1 MNTPSWPMHGSSYLF
16 YHLLV
21 PCILKAKTQLTQY
34 NKSQCENHLQT
45 LTVQSKFGCSAELES
60 SCKTWNRLLAG
71 FHPGQLSFL
80 LQAASDTLPTA
91 INLWR
96 WSVQCDS
103 KCLLCD
109 SSRPTT
115 AHILNGCPVALN
127 QQHYTYR
134 HNQVLSALAMLTNAF
149 ADCPSIQVFADL
161 NNHRACEA
169 PQATI
174 PTSILITP
182 YRPDIVVYNSQ
193 VHSVAMLELTC
204 PLDSAHHLESA
215 RNRKQ

>member
-1 MNTPSWPMHGSSYLF
+1 M
-16 YHLLV
+16 
-21 PCILKAKTQLTQY
+21 
-34 NKSQCENHLQT
+34 
-45 LTVQSKFGCSAELES
+45 
-60 SCKTWNRLLAG
+60 
-71 FHPGQLSFL
+71 
-80 LQAASDTLPTA
+80 
-91 INLWR
+91 
-96 WSVQCDS
+96 
-103 KCLLCD
+103 CLLRD

-127 QQHYTYR
+127 QQRYTYR
-134 HNQVLSALAMLTNAF
+134 HNQVLSALAAMLTNAF

-161 NNHRACEA
+161 NNHQACEA

-215 RNRKQ
+215 WNRKQSKVEYLQLLAEFDRLSISSYYETIEISALGHYQPAFIGNYLNFIKFSNPTITIPKSTVRKCLDDAAYQSILASERIFLARNNKEWLDVTSIS

>member
-1 MNTPSWPMHGSSYLF
+1 
-16 YHLLV
+16 
-21 PCILKAKTQLTQY
+21 
-34 NKSQCENHLQT
+34 
-45 LTVQSKFGCSAELES
+45 
-60 SCKTWNRLLAG
+60 
-71 FHPGQLSFL
+71 
-80 LQAASDTLPTA
+80 
-91 INLWR
+91 
-96 WSVQCDS
+96 
-103 KCLLCD
+103 
-109 SSRPTT
+109 
-115 AHILNGCPVALN
+115 
-127 QQHYTYR
+127 
-134 HNQVLSALAMLTNAF
+134 MLTNAF

-215 RNRKQ
+215 RNRKQLKVEYLQLLAEFDRLSISGYYETIEISALGQYQPASIRNYLNFIKFSNPTITIPKSTVRKCLDDAAYQSILASERIFLARNNKEWLDVTSIS